1 MELLLHAI
9 DWIGYG
15 ISSNLV
21 STEVQ
26 KKSNLLQD
34 KEKLSLM

>member
-1 MELLLHAI
+1 MELLFHAI

-15 ISSNLV
+15 VISNLV
-21 STEVQ
+21 PIEVQ

-34 KEKLSLM
+34 KEKLC